1 MKETLMLRSKA
12 KTLEPIVR
20 IGKSGLSNSI
30 IGEVN
35 KNLAKRKLIKIKL
48 LKSSLEGKEKGLMA
62 RELSEKTDS
71 EIIEI
76 VGNTVVL
83 HKK

>member
-1 MKETLMLRSKA
+1 MKEIIMLRSKA
-12 KTLEPIVR
+12 QTLEPIVR
-20 IGKSGLSNSI
+20 IGKSGLSSSI
-30 IGEVN
+30 IGEIN

-71 EIIEI
+71 EIIEV

-83 HKK
+83 HKR